1 MSDAIIGI
9 DFGTTSS
16 AVATIDSGVPSII
29 SDSAG
34 REFLPSSAFVRGDG
48 EIFVGHE
55 AVRESRKCLGSG
67 FNVGSIKRLMDRKM
81 AFRGLEKG
89 VSPLILSSLIL
100 AELRFIAESHLKQSI
115 NKVVITV
122 PANFGYF
129 QRQFVKEAS
138 LIAGLEPVMI
148 VNEATAAVCMLRN
161 DFEGVVT
168 AADLGGGSFD
178 LSIVEVGEG
187 VNEVVYANGDDE
199 LGGDDFT
206 ETLIRV
212 ISDKTRETFDLDLC
226 RSDPS
231 MHYRIGEAAEEAK
244 ILLSGSKAVEV
255 RIPLLKN
262 RKGGDENLACSIT
275 QAEFEIECEPLLSR
289 IRTMVG
295 EALSFEDARSRRM
308 STSLIQGSR
317 KRDETWMGRLLG
329 AIKGGSTSRHSKSV
343 GLSSNERL
351 SIWLLGNASR
361 MPAISRELRGSWQVK
376 PASLAGVK
384 SPVALGAAR
393 LGGMRSGVDRQLLLL
408 DVTSRSLGTSTAKDP
423 FIPLI
428 ERNTTFP
435 TKKTSTFTTVAD
447 NQPSIE
453 VPILEQNPRPGG
465 GCRIIDVLRLDGI
478 PPCVAGTP
486 KIEVSFDVD
495 GNGILDVSAK
505 NLTTGHLVNVRYDK
519 LQSTPSTINQYH
531 GLVQEWLAKRR
542 ERR

>member
-1 MSDAIIGI
+1 
-9 DFGTTSS
+9 
-16 AVATIDSGVPSII
+16 
-29 SDSAG
+29 
-34 REFLPSSAFVRGDG
+34 
-48 EIFVGHE
+48 
-55 AVRESRKCLGSG
+55 
-67 FNVGSIKRLMDRKM
+67 
-81 AFRGLEKG
+81 
-89 VSPLILSSLIL
+89 
-100 AELRFIAESHLKQSI
+100 
-115 NKVVITV
+115 
-122 PANFGYF
+122 
-129 QRQFVKEAS
+129 
-138 LIAGLEPVMI
+138 
-148 VNEATAAVCMLRN
+148 
-161 DFEGVVT
+161 
-168 AADLGGGSFD
+168 
-178 LSIVEVGEG
+178 
-187 VNEVVYANGDDE
+187 
-199 LGGDDFT
+199 
-206 ETLIRV
+206 
-212 ISDKTRETFDLDLC
+212 
-226 RSDPS
+226 
-231 MHYRIGEAAEEAK
+231 
-244 ILLSGSKAVEV
+244 VEV

-289 IRTMVG
+289 IRAMVG

-317 KRDETWMGRLLG
+317 KRDDTWMGRLLG
-329 AIKGGSTSRHSKSV
+329 AIKGGSTSRHSKSA

-393 LGGMRSGVDRQLLLL
+393 LGGMRSGVERQLLLL

-428 ERNTTFP
+428 ERNTTF
-435 TKKTSTFTTVAD
+435 TTVAD

-453 VPILEQNPRPGG
+453 VPILEQSPRPGG

-478 PPCVAGTP
+478 PPCAAGTP

-505 NLTTGHLVNVRYDK
+505 NLTTGNLVNVRYDK

-531 GLVQEWLAKRR
+531 RLVQEWLAKRR